1 MRFTKEEK
9 QQIKL
14 ILFIITCSILIFML
28 LSHFNAI
35 WNGFTYLLGMISPFM
50 MAIMVSFLVNM
61 FMSVIENK
69 ILDKLP
75 IGRGGKRALAIL
87 LSFILII
94 AILVLIFS
102 MILPQLFNSL
112 RTIILAIP
120 DFLDKLSAF
129 LKDAKW
135 MGPVQKPLIE
145 GLDNLQS
152 ISLPNYLWRYISPRG
167 NLSFSS
173 FIQSVLP
180 TINAV
185 FSGLLNA
192 FLVLVF
198 TIYMLAAKETLGT
211 QAKQLLYASLPE
223 SIVDKFMYVFYT
235 AYDNFYNFFTG
246 QFREALTLGFMC
258 FVGMKI
264 LGLPLALA
272 VSVLIAF
279 GALIPMVGAVLAGLI
294 GTLTISSISLT
305 QGLGFMVY
313 IFVLQQFDGNIIY
326 PRIVGQSVGLPAIWV
341 LLAVIIGG
349 STMGIFGML
358 LFLPIFS
365 TIYDLL
371 SDFKTRRL
379 AKKNINVA
387 EK

>member
-28 LSHFNAI
+28 LSNFNAI
-35 WNGFTYLLGMISPFM
+35 LKGFGYLLGMISPFM
-50 MAIMVSFLVNM
+50 MAIMVSFLVNI

-87 LSFILII
+87 LSFILIV

-102 MILPQLFNSL
+102 LILPQLFNSL

-129 LKDAKW
+129 LQKAKW
-135 MGPVQKPLIE
+135 MGPVQKPLIDA
-145 GLDNLQS
+145 LDNLQS
-152 ISLPNYLWRYISPRG
+152 ISLPSYLWHYISPQG
-167 NLSFSS
+167 NASFGS

-198 TIYMLAAKETLGT
+198 SIYMLAAKETLGT

-223 SIVDKFMYVFYT
+223 SIVDKFMYIFYT

>member
-14 ILFIITCSILIFML
+14 ILFIVTCSIVIFML
-28 LSHFNAI
+28 LSQIPVLWQA
-35 WNGFTYLLGMISPFM
+35 FTHLLGMISPFI
-50 MAIMVSFLVNM
+50 MAIMVSFLVNI

-75 IGRGGKRALAIL
+75 IGKGGKRALAIF

-94 AILVLIFS
+94 AILVLVFS

-112 RTIILAIP
+112 RTIVLAVP
-120 DFLDKLSAF
+120 DFLDKLSDF
-129 LKDAKW
+129 LADAKW
-135 MGPVQKPLIE
+135 LGPVQKPLYE
-145 GLDNLQS
+145 GLENLKS
-152 ISLPNYLWRYISPRG
+152 ISLPSYLWRYISPKG
-167 NLSFSS
+167 NLTFGSFV
-173 FIQSVLP
+173 QSVLP
-180 TINAV
+180 TLNAV
-185 FSGLLNA
+185 FSGMLNA

-198 TIYMLAAKETLGT
+198 SIYMLSAKETLAG

-223 SIVDKFMYVFYT
+223 SFVDKIMYVVYT

-258 FVGMKI
+258 FVGMKL
-264 LGLPLALA
+264 LGFPLALA
-272 VSVLIAF
+272 ISVLIAF
-279 GALIPMVGAVLAGLI
+279 GALIPMVGAVLAGFI
-294 GTLTISSISLT
+294 GTVIISSISLI
-305 QGLGFMVY
+305 QGMGFMVF
-313 IFVLQQFDGNIIY
+313 IVVLQQFDGNIIY
-326 PRIVGQSVGLPAIWV
+326 PRIVGQSVGLPPIWV
-341 LLAVIIGG
+341 LLAVIVGG
-349 STMGIFGML
+349 STMGILGML

-371 SDFKTRRL
+371 SDFRTRRL
-379 AKKNINVA
+379 AKKNINIA